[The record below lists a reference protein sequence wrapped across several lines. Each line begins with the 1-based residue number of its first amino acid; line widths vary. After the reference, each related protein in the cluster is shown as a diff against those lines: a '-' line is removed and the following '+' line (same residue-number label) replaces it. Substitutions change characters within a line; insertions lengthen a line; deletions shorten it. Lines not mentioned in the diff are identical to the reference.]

1 MIYSKLMFVEKD
13 PVAGINNGN
22 IRNNRQVLNL

>member
-1 MIYSKLMFVEKD
+1 MIYSKIMFVEKD
-13 PVAGINNGN
+13 PVAGINVN